1 MLLNRTM
8 KWALSNSEFQY
19 EEFIHIQ
26 FIYSIYGG
34 VHTGKEQRQKTS
46 SSRHSCISYLFL
58 WNQEAEQ
65 DSSWHKE
72 IIGLPNLLKMELRF
86 TSVSSFAYW

>member
-1 MLLNRTM
+1 MTMLLNRTM

-34 VHTGKEQRQKTS
+34 FHTGKEQRQKTS
-46 SSRHSCISYLFL
+46 SSRQSCISYLLL
-58 WNQEAEQ
+58 WNLEAEQ

-72 IIGLPNLLKMELRF
+72 IIGLPNLPKMEL
-86 TSVSSFAYW
+86 